1 MTDQEIKDGL
11 KRLYELL
18 GDFNAVPSDKTGVE
32 CMALILALADGM
44 KLNVSRKRVLRSS
57 VDKLKERKMARPGYF
72 SLSLLVRV
80 KFTLDLTTGEQS
92 NETQHGG

>member
-1 MTDQEIKDGL
+1 MRYLGGIPKNEA
-11 KRLYELL
+11 ELEE
-18 GDFNAVPSDKTGVE
+18 A
-32 CMALILALADGM
+32 
-44 KLNVSRKRVLRSS
+44 RVLYFEAWDRGA
-57 VDKLKERKMARPGYF
+57 EWARPGYF